1 MTTQELGNGLKS
13 VSMQEKPSGRWKRIC
28 SNLFLLTAGSCIFA
42 VGLNGILIPKELL
55 SGGLVGVA
63 LVIHYLIPKL
73 NTGLLYFLLNI
84 PLLLLGWFSVS
95 RRFILYTAYGMTA
108 FSLAAGI
115 IHPGVLNIQNPIL
128 AAILS
133 GIICGFGVG
142 VTLRSQGSGG
152 GIDIVAVYLNMKMEF
167 RIGVTYFLANALV
180 LAAGAYFLD
189 LEKALYSLVF
199 VYTSAKVVDSVLTGF
214 NQRKSILIISDHP
227 ELIAE
232 QIMSRLNR
240 GVTFL
245 HGSGGYT
252 GEHKEV
258 IFSVITLTELA
269 RMKEMVFDVDPHAF
283 VVINDTL
290 EVLGKRHGTRRAY

>member
-1 MTTQELGNGLKS
+1 M
-13 VSMQEKPSGRWKRIC
+13 
-28 SNLFLLTAGSCIFA
+28 TAGSCIFA
-42 VGLNGILIPKELL
+42 VGLNGVLIPKELL

-63 LVIHYLIPKL
+63 LILHYLFPAL

-108 FSLAAGI
+108 FSLAAGLI
-115 IHPGVLNIQNPIL
+115 QPGVLQIQDPIL

-133 GIICGFGVG
+133 GVICGFGAG
-142 VTLRSQGSGG
+142 ITLRSQGSGG
-152 GIDIVAVYLNMKMEF
+152 GMDIVAVYLNKKWEF
-167 RIGVTYFLANALV
+167 RMGVTFFLTNALV
-180 LAAGAYFLD
+180 LAAGAFFLD
-189 LEKALYSLVF
+189 VDKTLYSLVF
-199 VYTSAKVVDSVLTGF
+199 VYTSGKVVDSVLTGF
-214 NQRKSILIISDHP
+214 NQRKSILIITDHP
-227 ELIAE
+227 DMVAE
-232 QIMSRLNR
+232 RIISDLNR

-258 IFSVITLTELA
+258 ILSIITLTELA
-269 RMKEMVFDVDPHAF
+269 RMKELIFDVDPHAF

-290 EVLGKRHGTRRAY
+290 EVLGKRHGTRRVY

>member
-1 MTTQELGNGLKS
+1 MTTQESGNGLKS

-152 GIDIVAVYLNMKMEF
+152 GIDIVAVYLNMKMEL
-167 RIGVTYFLANALV
+167 RIGVTYFLTNALV

-189 LEKALYSLVF
+189 LEKTLYSLVF
-199 VYTSAKVVDSVLTGF
+199 VYTSGKVVDSVLTGF

-227 ELIAE
+227 ERIAE

-252 GEHKEV
+252 GEHTEV
-258 IFSVITLTELA
+258 ILSIITLTELA
-269 RMKEMVFDVDPHAF
+269 RMKEMIFDVDPHAF

-290 EVLGKRHGTRRAY
+290 EVLGKRHGTRRVY